1 LILVA
6 ASCERPIR
14 DQRTAF
20 TACPIIH
27 GFRGLAS
34 THRRWNE
41 AIPATLRALGAAL
54 AHLLELPNKINLP
67 EREYFIV
74 QQAYRGW
81 NRLAYLLVIE
91 LISMLAI
98 AGLSWHEPR
107 VLWPTLAAIF
117 CLLCAQAAFW
127 TFTYPAN
134 AATDNWTAI
143 PADWDSLRTRWEY
156 SHALGAAF
164 QVLATNALIIAAL
177 ARAHPQT

>member
-1 LILVA
+1 LLV
-6 ASCERPIR
+6 
-14 DQRTAF
+14 TA
-20 TACPIIH
+20 
-27 GFRGLAS
+27 L
-34 THRRWNE
+34 
-41 AIPATLRALGAAL
+41 ALGAAL

-81 NRLAYLLVIE
+81 NQLAYLLVIE

-107 VLWPTLAAIF
+107 VLWPILAAIL
-117 CLLCAQAAFW
+117 CLLCAQAVFW

-143 PADWDSLRTRWEY
+143 PADWDSLHTRWEY

-164 QVLATNALIIAAL
+164 QLMAMSALIVAVLART
-177 ARAHPQT
+177 HPAT